1 MLFPEPRPSPR
12 PLPRPGWADERSDN
26 TPTPGAEAGAGSGAG
41 RRVAFMLHSAPMW
54 MMCHMKKILVLT
66 LAVLLSTF
74 AFAKTSSSKPK
85 LTRAQAEKIALA
97 KAPGTIQ
104 SAELE
109 NEKGKLVWS
118 FDIKTS
124 KTDITEIL
132 VNANDGSIVAVQ
144 HETPAKEAAE
154 KAKEK
159 KEKKH

>member
-1 MLFPEPRPSPR
+1 MMSP
-12 PLPRPGWADERSDN
+12 
-26 TPTPGAEAGAGSGAG
+26 
-41 RRVAFMLHSAPMW
+41 
-54 MMCHMKKILVLT
+54 MKKVLGCT
-66 LAVLLSTF
+66 LAVALATI
-74 AFAKTSSSKPK
+74 AFAKTETPK
-85 LTRAQAEKIALA
+85 LTRAQAQKVAVA
-97 KAPGTIQ
+97 RAPGTVE

-109 NEKGKLVWS
+109 KEHGKLVWS

>member
-1 MLFPEPRPSPR
+1 MLRSAAMWKMPS
-12 PLPRPGWADERSDN
+12 
-26 TPTPGAEAGAGSGAG
+26 
-41 RRVAFMLHSAPMW
+41 
-54 MMCHMKKILVLT
+54 MKKILVLT

-74 AFAKTSSSKPK
+74 AFAKTSKPK

-118 FDIKTS
+118 FDIKTG

-154 KAKEK
+154 KAKEA

>member
-1 MLFPEPRPSPR
+1 MMSP
-12 PLPRPGWADERSDN
+12 
-26 TPTPGAEAGAGSGAG
+26 
-41 RRVAFMLHSAPMW
+41 
-54 MMCHMKKILVLT
+54 MKKVLGCT
-66 LAVLLSTF
+66 LAVALATI
-74 AFAKTSSSKPK
+74 AFAKTETPK
-85 LTRAQAEKIALA
+85 LTRAQAQKVAVA
-97 KAPGTIQ
+97 RAPGTVE

-109 NEKGKLVWS
+109 KEHGKLVWS

-159 KEKKH
+159 KEEKKH